1 MQRKNWIAPRML
13 LSLAAGLLSLQFAVD
28 GLAQGSGK
36 IVTCRVES
44 EGKAQVNGPCKF
56 TFEGSDGS
64 FTLEN
69 RDSNKALFGSI
80 LIVTVSV
87 ISPGTAE
94 VRGLTK
100 DGINSRWGEAKRSSQ
115 DQACWAGSDF
125 RICAR

>member
-1 MQRKNWIAPRML
+1 MQRKNWNTPRML
-13 LSLAAGLLSLQFAVD
+13 AAIAAGLLSLPLAVQS
-28 GLAQGSGK
+28 LAQSSGK
-36 IVTCRVES
+36 IANCRVES
-44 EGKAQVNGPCKF
+44 EGKVQVSGPCKF
-56 TFEGSDGS
+56 TLDGADGS

-69 RDSNKALFGSI
+69 RDAQKALFGSI

-115 DQACWAGSDF
+115 ERACWAGSDF